1 MLRKFSNT
9 RSVFFGR
16 AGLIFFMAFLCSSYS
31 GKQTVLIHSH
41 NDYQKN
47 IPFYRAYSQQ
57 VHTIEADIYA
67 APASDGLLV
76 AHDPTELDSALSLD
90 EMYLE
95 PLIFLFGQN
104 EGRPWRGSEQV
115 LTLMIDLKTPL
126 HPTIDRLI
134 AKLKRHP
141 EVFDPSVNPY
151 AVRIVISGRRP
162 DPEAFGEYPRFI
174 SFDGFIDVDYTPQQL
189 ERVAFISEPFF
200 RYSKWEG
207 GADTLSA
214 EDRQVIESLVAKSH
228 KTGKPIR
235 FWGSPDTVN
244 AWETF
249 RELGIDII
257 NTDRPEACTL
267 YFQEH

>member
-1 MLRKFSNT
+1 
-9 RSVFFGR
+9 
-16 AGLIFFMAFLCSSYS
+16 MAFLCSSYS

-76 AHDPTELDSALSLD
+76 AHDPHELDSALSLD

-134 AKLKRHP
+134 AKLKKTSR
-141 EVFDPSVNPY
+141 SV
-151 AVRIVISGRRP
+151 R
-162 DPEAFGEYPRFI
+162 
-174 SFDGFIDVDYTPQQL
+174 SF
-189 ERVAFISEPFF
+189 R
-200 RYSKWEG
+200 
-207 GADTLSA
+207 
-214 EDRQVIESLVAKSH
+214 
-228 KTGKPIR
+228 
-235 FWGSPDTVN
+235 
-244 AWETF
+244 
-249 RELGIDII
+249 
-257 NTDRPEACTL
+257 
-267 YFQEH
+267 